1 MICVNRVFAA
11 LCSFV
16 PLCFPSLASFTCG
29 LVLSLGPFR
38 YPCRRYVRQVALPLV
53 PGWFLFNCRLVAAG
67 CCGRRISDVVFST
80 LNIIMKSTFER
91 TPSPLG

>member
-1 MICVNRVFAA
+1 MICVNWVFAA

-53 PGWFLFNCRLVAAG
+53 PGWLQLV
-67 CCGRRISDVVFST
+67 VVGDEFRMSY
-80 LNIIMKSTFER
+80 SQ
-91 TPSPLG
+91 P